1 MVQQL
6 IYNPRPMGKS
16 YHLQLLI
23 YNKFIMQNELIKKI
37 VRLGEDNELQAI
49 ADSLNQIEI
58 TNCYTI
64 YEQENWHE
72 PDSILDALD
81 FITNN
86 F

>member
-1 MVQQL
+1 
-6 IYNPRPMGKS
+6 
-16 YHLQLLI
+16 
-23 YNKFIMQNELIKKI
+23 MQNELIKKI
-37 VRLGEDNELQAI
+37 VRLGEDNELQTI

-64 YEQENWHE
+64 YEQENGHE
-72 PDSILDALD
+72 PDSILDAID